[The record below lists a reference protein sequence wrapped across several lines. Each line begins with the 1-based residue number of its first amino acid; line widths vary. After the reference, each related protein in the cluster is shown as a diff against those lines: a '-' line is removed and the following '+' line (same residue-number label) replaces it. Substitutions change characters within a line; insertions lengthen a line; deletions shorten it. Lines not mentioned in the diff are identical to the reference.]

1 MLKALLLGT
10 AFAIAAAVPS
20 PAQNAPTTQPGLT
33 APSAQP
39 AQPARPALAPPASTT
54 PNAAAARTDGSHL
67 IGLALRNTT
76 NESIGN
82 IEDVIV
88 DADGRVRQVIVGVGG
103 FLGIGQRKVSL
114 RWDQLRFNQD
124 RQGAVV
130 NVTKEQVR
138 AMPEYRQAAAP
149 PASSNTP
156 TMNAPTMNAPT
167 MNAPTTPNR
176 APPSTIPAPA
186 TRSP

>member
-1 MLKALLLGT
+1 MLKALLVGT
-10 AFAIAAAVPS
+10 ALTLAAAVPS
-20 PAQNAPTTQPGLT
+20 HAQNAPVTQPGQ
-33 APSAQP
+33 AIPSAQP
-39 AQPARPALAPPASTT
+39 AQPPRPATTTPASTT
-54 PNAAAARTDGSHL
+54 PNAATVRTDASHL
-67 IGLALRNTT
+67 IGLALRNTA

-130 NVTKEQVR
+130 NVTKDQVR
-138 AMPEYRQAAAP
+138 AMPEYRQAATP

-156 TMNAPTMNAPT
+156 TMNTPA
-167 MNAPTTPNR
+167 TTPNR
-176 APPSTIPAPA
+176 APATINPAPA